1 MLDMES
7 SDCRVC
13 YLIVLFL
20 LVYYFEVFAPYNS
33 EFLSSQSMQQIISLL
48 VLAAARSRCRTTFVS
63 GDFAIVHY
71 SAVTDDIFLQ
81 HVHLITIS

>member
-1 MLDMES
+1 
-7 SDCRVC
+7 
-13 YLIVLFL
+13 
-20 LVYYFEVFAPYNS
+20 
-33 EFLSSQSMQQIISLL
+33 MQQIISLL

-63 GDFAIVHY
+63 GDLAIVHY